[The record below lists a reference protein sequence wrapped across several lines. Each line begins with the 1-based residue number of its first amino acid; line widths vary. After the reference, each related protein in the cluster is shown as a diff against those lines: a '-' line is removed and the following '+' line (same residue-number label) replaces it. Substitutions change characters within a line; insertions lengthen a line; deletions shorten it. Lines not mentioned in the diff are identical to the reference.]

1 MTGCCPK
8 WENPERPDSILEHS
22 LPDDKMERL
31 YKEYDWDSFSDDGP
45 DRLKVQG
52 YELPYAVMENED
64 DVTSECGK
72 ALEQRLE
79 ETIRH
84 LWRSFSMN
92 RSF

>member
-31 YKEYDWDSFSDDGP
+31 YKECDWDSFSV
-45 DRLKVQG
+45 RLKVQG
-52 YELPYAVMENED
+52 HELPYAVMENED
-64 DVTSECGK
+64 DVTSEYGK

-79 ETIRH
+79 ETLQH